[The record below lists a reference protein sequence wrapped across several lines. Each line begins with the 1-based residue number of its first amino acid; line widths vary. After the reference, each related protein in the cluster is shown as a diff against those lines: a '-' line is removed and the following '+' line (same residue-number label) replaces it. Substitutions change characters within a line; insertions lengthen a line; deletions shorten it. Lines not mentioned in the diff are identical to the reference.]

1 MRKDLSTW
9 IRLRSSEAEDIP
21 EPILGNPTKGVLSV
35 GFSLWYRDFWLRL
48 IHHQGHPQRLDGLGL
63 GFGFPDISPENLKL
77 TRKTG
82 GIHHQSQHTV

>member
-1 MRKDLSTW
+1 M
-9 IRLRSSEAEDIP
+9 
-21 EPILGNPTKGVLSV
+21 
-35 GFSLWYRDFWLRL
+35 